1 MKQVA
6 SMNILGI
13 VVNTLIL
20 CAIMWTG
27 VILYMAWKNGKD
39 TK

>member
-1 MKQVA
+1 
-6 SMNILGI
+6 MNILGI
-13 VVNTLIL
+13 VVNTLLL
-20 CAIMWTG
+20 CVAMWTC